1 MLPRALNS
9 SRAIR
14 PASSLASTA
23 MTKNPLPARPACVI
37 SSVASPPENRPS
49 QAVPSRARVASA
61 AVPSAIRRGVSTPA
75 ISTGSTSRAT

>member
-1 MLPRALNS
+1 MLPRALSS

-14 PASSLASTA
+14 PASSPANTV
-23 MTKNPLPARPACVI
+23 MTKKPLPASPAWVI
-37 SSVASPPENRPS
+37 SSAASPPENRPS
-49 QAVPSRARVASA
+49 QAVPSSASVASA